1 MERTQQFG
9 RAEKLKRRTT
19 IQRLFREG
27 QSVAA
32 FPLRLVFVKVDAGRF
47 PVQFGVSVGKKRF
60 KRAPDRNRLKRQIRE
75 SYRRQKHSV
84 WSRLPAGDTYAWMV
98 IYTGSEAVPYAKIRR
113 SMRKLMDRFL
123 RDVQPKPDGT
133 GS

>member
-1 MERTQQFG
+1 M
-9 RAEKLKRRTT
+9 
-19 IQRLFREG
+19 
-27 QSVAA
+27 AA
-32 FPLRLVFVKVDAGRF
+32 FPLRLVFIKLDEPQRF

-75 SYRRQKHSV
+75 SYRRQKHVV
-84 WSRLPAGDTYAWMV
+84 WSKLCEDEAYAWMV
-98 IYTGSEAVPYAKIRR
+98 IYVGSEKVPYAKIRR

-123 RDVQPKPDGT
+123 RETTSPPNGT